1 MRTDARRNKTNGDS
15 EKLYRML
22 KLLVACWE
30 VFSVRTSVS
39 ELENKTVTWQNAGK
53 DAVHSDSK
61 AHGIPSPNSENHLAL
76 ANRKTSSS
84 FFHYL
89 NRYRGNLA
97 TQIPTVELE
106 NLLVRVIINVP
117 EEPMKLKYQNQL
129 FILRVIPTTVVN

>member
-1 MRTDARRNKTNGDS
+1 
-15 EKLYRML
+15 ML

-76 ANRKTSSS
+76 AHRKTSSS
-84 FFHYL
+84 FFHYP